1 LDNIQ
6 EFKDSISKHELD
18 LKEAISNKDKLKT
31 EYIEAQKVADVA
43 NLKDL
48 KIVVEATTA
57 KVKELEKKG
66 LNTVKAKEEE
76 QNAMREYTEAI
87 EISKYLESIKNK

>member
-1 LDNIQ
+1 MDNIQ